1 MAQRVMPLK
10 LVVLNGPLKGNVYP
24 LDLEVWRAS
33 ELVLGRSQDCHIFVS
48 DTRISK
54 QHSRFFIEED
64 RWHVEDLGSRNGIF
78 LNGAQVERGA
88 LAIGDR
94 LQIGNIAMEVSAESG
109 ASAAPPAEPRVPPP
123 AAAATVVAEKPP
135 EKLAEKPAGVPAAE
149 KPAAAVKSAAVSKP
163 PARAP
168 ARAAAPLEAR
178 GDVKTLIAQVREARD
193 RIRAEMQKVIVG
205 QSQAIDDLLVCL
217 FARGHCLL
225 IGVPGLAK
233 TLMVSTLASVLD
245 LQFKRIQFTPDLM
258 PADITGTDVL
268 EEDPV
273 TRARSY
279 KFLKG
284 PIFTNLLLA
293 DEINRTPPKTQAALL
308 EAMQEFRVTA
318 SGTTYSFAPP
328 FFVLATQNPIEQEG
342 TYPLPEAQLDRFMFN
357 LLIDYPSR
365 DEEVGILR
373 ATTLEGGEDPEP
385 VLGAGDILRLQKLVR
400 RLPVSDF
407 VLYYAADL
415 ARGSRPKQPGS
426 PDFVTR
432 YLAWGAGP
440 RAAQYLV
447 LGAKARAILE
457 GRANVSA
464 ADVRS
469 VARLVLR
476 HRIFPNFQASSE
488 GITADSL
495 VDRLLSAV
503 PEPRQL
509 QGEKPR
515 GADPPQPL

>member
-1 MAQRVMPLK
+1 VESKKLK
-10 LVVLNGPLKGNVYP
+10 LVVLEGPLKGNSFA
-24 LDLEVWRAS
+24 LDLAAWHAT
-33 ELVLGRSQDCHIFVS
+33 ELVLGRSPDCHILLT

-54 QHSRFFIEED
+54 QQTRFFLEGD
-64 RWHVEDLGSRNGIF
+64 RWWFEDMGSRNGTL
-78 LNGAQVERGA
+78 LNGTRLERGA
-88 LAIGDR
+88 LSAGDR
-94 LQIGNIAMEVSAESG
+94 LQVGNVVLTVAAEDEPPVPQRPTQ
-109 ASAAPPAEPRVPPP
+109 AARAPT
-123 AAAATVVAEKPP
+123 AAAAAPAPP
-135 EKLAEKPAGVPAAE
+135 T
-149 KPAAAVKSAAVSKP
+149 AAVRP
-163 PARAP
+163 GPAP
-168 ARAAAPLEAR
+168 AIELRADIKAGL
-178 GDVKTLIAQVREARD
+178 AQVREARD
-193 RIRAEMQKVIVG
+193 RIRAEMAKGIVG
-205 QSQAIDDLLVCL
+205 QAQVIDDILVCL

-233 TLMVSTLASVLD
+233 TLMVSTLASVVD

-273 TRARSY
+273 TRERSY
-279 KFLKG
+279 KFLRG
-284 PIFTNLLLA
+284 PVFTNILLA

-308 EAMQEFRVTA
+308 EAMQEYRVTA
-318 SGTTYSFAPP
+318 SGTTYSLTPP

-357 LLIDYPSR
+357 VLVDYPGR
-365 DEEVGILR
+365 DEEVAILR
-373 ATTLEGGEDPEP
+373 ATTLEGGEEPEI

-400 RLPVSDF
+400 RIPVSDF

-415 ARGSRPKQPGS
+415 ARASRPKAPGV
-426 PDFVTR
+426 PDFISK

-447 LGAKARAILE
+447 LGAKARAILD
-457 GRANVSA
+457 GRANVST

-488 GITADSL
+488 GITPDAL
-495 VDRLLSAV
+495 VDRLLEAV
-503 PEPRQL
+503 PEPRTV
-509 QGEKPR
+509 
-515 GADPPQPL
+515 A